1 MARTKKQ
8 REKEAAIKEE
18 KESEKRSGPSKK
30 GDLRELLLDWRIL
43 LLIILLAFSLVSIY
57 PHAEDGKFA
66 VANQF
71 GLDLQG
77 GSWLQMSF
85 DSAVAGFTSRQP
97 GEALADAL
105 SKRLDTEVS
114 LVGPGQLEIRKA
126 INRTE
131 LERAFTA
138 ENATLTTYELG
149 VSKATGDDIKRIL
162 EQKINTLGTKD
173 ARVNLLT
180 PVGSNIVKYVRVELA
195 GVDINTAKN
204 IVGKQGLF
212 EIRIRTTGNQ
222 TEHVLYG
229 SAITSVGNPQQD
241 PTRMSWGVPFTL
253 SEQGAAAF
261 REAAN
266 RYGAVNAPE
275 AHPVSMILDNVTVF
289 SAPLDPTLAK
299 ELLTQNVQRLS
310 ASTGSGTTGMNSAQ
324 NLEIHLRA
332 GALPVAVQVAN
343 FGQVSAPLGE
353 YFKFMCL
360 VMGVLAILTVGAV
373 IYYRYRE
380 PSIVLPM
387 MFTTLSEVII
397 LLGIARYIQQ
407 LDLASIA
414 AIIAVVGTGI
424 DQLVVITD
432 EVLHEGK
439 VPSPA
444 LYTKRLSRALG
455 IILIAAGTVIFAM
468 LPLALMDLSTLK
480 GFAIMTIL
488 GVLIGVGVTRP
499 AYGKI
504 IMYVLSK

>member
-1 MARTKKQ
+1 MAKTKKQ
-8 REKEAAIKEE
+8 KDAAKEAEGG
-18 KESEKRSGPSKK
+18 KRPAPQKK
-30 GDLRELLLDWRIL
+30 ADLRELLTDWRIIIL
-43 LLIILLAFSLVSIY
+43 LILLAFSLVSIF
-57 PHAEDGKFA
+57 PHVEDGKFA

-85 DSAVAGFTSRQP
+85 DSVVAGFTSQRDP
-97 GEALADAL
+97 VELAEALNE
-105 SKRLDTEVS
+105 RLDAEVS
-114 LVGPGQLEIRKA
+114 LVGPGEMEIRKA
-126 INRTE
+126 LNRTD
-131 LERAFTA
+131 LERAFAA
-138 ENATLTTYELG
+138 ENATLATYTQG

-180 PVGSNIVKYVRVELA
+180 PVGSDIVRYVRVELA
-195 GVDINTAKN
+195 GVDINTARE

-212 EIRIRTTGNQ
+212 EIRIGSTGNQ

-229 SAITSVGNPQQD
+229 NSITSVGNPQQD
-241 PTRMSWGVPFTL
+241 PQRMSWGVPFTL
-253 SEQGAAAF
+253 SAQGAADF
-261 REAAN
+261 RAAAN
-266 RYGAVNAPE
+266 RNGAVSDPE

-289 SAPLDPTLAK
+289 SAPLDPNLAA
-299 ELLTQNVQRLS
+299 ELMTRDVQRLS
-310 ASTGSGTTGMNSAQ
+310 ASTGSGNLGMQQAQ

-343 FGQVSAPLGE
+343 FGQVSAPLGD

-360 VMGVLAILTVGAV
+360 VMGVLAILTVGGV
-373 IYYRYRE
+373 VYYRYRE

-387 MFTTLSEVII
+387 MGIVLSEIII

-488 GVLIGVGVTRP
+488 GVLIGVGITRP

>member
-1 MARTKKQ
+1 MAKPKKQ
-8 REKEAAIKEE
+8 KEAEKKEAAKGP
-18 KESEKRSGPSKK
+18 GPSKK
-30 GDLRELLLDWRIL
+30 DNLRELLMDWR
-43 LLIILLAFSLVSIY
+43 IILLALLLVFSLVSIF
-57 PHAEDGKFA
+57 PHVEDGKFA

-85 DSAVAGFTSRQP
+85 DSEVVGYTSQRDDAQ
-97 GEALADAL
+97 LAEGL
-105 SKRLDTEVS
+105 NSRLDAEVYV
-114 LVGPGQLEIRKA
+114 VGPGQIEIRKA
-126 INRTE
+126 FNRTD
-131 LERAFTA
+131 LEEAFRA
-138 ENATLTTYELG
+138 ENATLTTYDHG
-149 VSKATGDDIKRIL
+149 VSRATADDIKRIL
-162 EQKINTLGTKD
+162 EQKVNTLGTKD

-195 GVDINTAKN
+195 GVDMNTARN
-204 IVGKQGLF
+204 IVGTQGLF
-212 EIRIRTTGNQ
+212 EIRIKTTGNQ

-229 SAITSVGNPQQD
+229 NAITSVGNPQQD
-241 PTRMSWGVPFTL
+241 PTRKSWGVPFTL
-253 SEQGAAAF
+253 SEQGGADF
-261 REAAN
+261 RKAAN
-266 RYGAVNAPE
+266 LYGAVNDPE
-275 AHPVSMILDNVTVF
+275 AHPVSMLLDNVTVF
-289 SAPLDPTLAK
+289 SAPLATELAK

-310 ASTGSGTTGMNSAQ
+310 ASTGSGATGMQQAQ

-332 GALPVAVQVAN
+332 GALPVDVQVAN

-360 VMGVLAILTVGAV
+360 VMGLLAILTVGGV
-373 IYYRYRE
+373 VYYRYRE

-387 MFTTLSEVII
+387 MFIVLSEVII

-444 LYTKRLSRALG
+444 LYSKRLSRALG
-455 IILIAAGTVIFAM
+455 IILVAAGTVIFAM